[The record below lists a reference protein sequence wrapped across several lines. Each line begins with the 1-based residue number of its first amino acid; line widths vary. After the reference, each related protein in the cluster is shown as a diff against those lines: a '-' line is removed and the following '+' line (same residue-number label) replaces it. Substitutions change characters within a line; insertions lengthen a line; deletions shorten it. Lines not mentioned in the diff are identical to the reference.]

1 MESAG
6 VRRALAAVSA
16 PLIRQALLLVPVT
29 LDLLVRLALGD
40 APRLRPYEALG
51 LLLLLAATVV
61 AALTSPRWRLRARGA
76 GHSVPGAR
84 LGTALLL
91 VDMAGLGLMGL
102 VPGGNG
108 LVLVVVLVGMWL
120 GADHHLRGVGLTVVG
135 TALLVSLPSLAYF
148 GTGPSSSSHA
158 VLVLLVVGMCSLTV
172 AGASQ
177 VWMQQNAELEAQGRR
192 LEEALEEVNANRA
205 LNDAIVTT
213 VDVGLAAIDKDGSFT
228 FTNPRHAD
236 FLALAFPQGHEG
248 HAGQVGSIFAADR
261 VTRLAPQDTP
271 TQRATNGETF
281 TDYVVWV
288 GEEHAAQRALSVSA
302 GPVVDAGGTFG
313 GAVLVYT
320 DITELMFALKVKDD
334 FVATVSHELRTPL
347 TAIMGFLDLVLD
359 ERDAI
364 TPDVRQNLDIVKR
377 NSERLLRLVSDL
389 LFTAQAAEGHM
400 SLEVQRTDL
409 SELVE
414 TALADLAPRAS
425 DIGVRVSRSL
435 PSGVLTQADPV
446 RIRQLVDNL
455 VSNAIKY
462 TPSGGVVTVRLEAD
476 GQDAFL
482 EVTDTGIGIS
492 PADQSRLFSRFFR
505 TRDAETLA
513 IQGIGLGLAI
523 TKSIAEAHGGS
534 IQVESQVG
542 HGTTF
547 RVRLPRSGPARLHG
561 SSISTFSDADPAR
574 IGSRLPVSTNPARS

>member
-6 VRRALAAVSA
+6 VRRALAAVST

-40 APRLRPYEALG
+40 ALRMQPLEALG
-51 LLLLLAATVV
+51 LLLLLAATAV
-61 AALTSPRWRLRARGA
+61 AALTSPRRRLREPAA
-76 GHSVPGAR
+76 GPAGTGAR

-102 VPGGNG
+102 VPEGNG
-108 LVLVVVLVGMWL
+108 LVLVLVLVGMWL

-135 TALLVSLPSLAYF
+135 TDA
-148 GTGPSSSSHA
+148 SSSSHA
-158 VLVLLVVGMCSLTV
+158 LLVLLVVAMCSLTV

-177 VWMQQNAELEAQGRR
+177 VWTRQNAELEAQGQR
-192 LEEALEEVNANRA
+192 LEEALAEVNANRA

-213 VDVGLAAIDKDGSFT
+213 VDVGLVAIDKDGSYT
-228 FTNPRHAD
+228 FTNPRHAE
-236 FLALAFPQGHEG
+236 FLALAFPEGHEG
-248 HAGQVGSIFAADR
+248 RAGQVGSVFAADR
-261 VTRLAPQDTP
+261 VTRLTPQDTP
-271 TQRATNGETF
+271 TQRALSGETF

-288 GEEHAAQRALSVSA
+288 GEEHATQRALSVSA
-302 GPVVDAGGTFG
+302 GPVLDGAGGFG

-320 DITELMFALKVKDD
+320 DITDLMSALKVKDD
-334 FVATVSHELRTPL
+334 FVASVSHELRTPL

-364 TPDVRQNLDIVKR
+364 SPEVRQNLDVVKR

-389 LFTAQAAEGHM
+389 LSTAQAAEGHM
-400 SLEVQRTDL
+400 TLEVQRTDL

-414 TALADLAPRAS
+414 LALADLAPRAS
-425 DIGVRVSRSL
+425 DIGVLLRRSL
-435 PSGVLTQADPV
+435 PSGLVAQVDSV

-462 TPSGGVVTVRLEAD
+462 TPSGGEVTVRLEPD
-476 GQDAFL
+476 GSDVLL

-523 TKSIAEAHGGS
+523 TKSIAEAHGGT
-534 IQVESQVG
+534 IQVKSQVG
-542 HGTTF
+542 AGTTF
-547 RVRLPRSGPARLHG
+547 LVRLPACGPVRDHG
-561 SSISTFSDADPAR
+561 SSISTFRDDAPAR